1 MGKESF
7 VKAAV
12 FREMGRPM
20 EIEDISISKPI
31 GREVLVR
38 LKAVGV
44 CHSDLHILT
53 GDLSHPLP
61 AVLGH
66 EAAGIVEQVGP
77 EVHTVRPGDHVVVC
91 LTFHCGHCEQCHGG
105 NSHRCST
112 PEAMRGADEPPRLFR
127 GEESFAPF
135 MNMGAFAEQILV
147 HESGCV
153 VIRRDMPFDRACL
166 VSCGVTTGLGAVM
179 RAAEVRPGETVAVI
193 GCGGVGLAA
202 INGAA
207 IAGAGQIIAIDRVAS
222 KLELARTFGAT
233 AVIDGSE
240 GHAIEQVMAL
250 TNGRGV
256 DHVIEAIGLTQTI
269 EDGFAMLAKGG
280 LETIVGAARF
290 DAKVELPALAFL
302 REKRV
307 QGSMMGGVRNAI
319 DIPRY
324 IDLYV
329 DGRLKLD
336 EMISRRLPLGG
347 INEAFDDMRTGALA
361 RSVVVFGD

>member
-1 MGKESF
+1 M
-7 VKAAV
+7 KAAV
-12 FREMGRPM
+12 FREMGKAM

-53 GDLSHPLP
+53 GDLPHPLP

-77 EVHTVRPGDHVVVC
+77 EVHTVKPGDHVVVC
-91 LTFHCGHCEQCHGG
+91 LTFHCGHCEQCDSGH
-105 NSHRCST
+105 SHRCTTS
-112 PEAMRGADEPPRLFR
+112 EAMRSEDEPPRLFR
-127 GEESFAPF
+127 DQERFAPF

-153 VIRRDMPFDRACL
+153 PMRRDMPFDRACL
-166 VSCGVTTGLGAVM
+166 ISCGVTTGLGAAI
-179 RAAEVRPGETVAVI
+179 RAAAVRPGETVAVI
-193 GCGGVGLAA
+193 GCGGVGLSA
-202 INGAA
+202 IAGAA
-207 IAGAGQIIAIDRVAS
+207 IAGAGRIIAIDRLAP

-233 AVIDGSE
+233 DVVDGSQ
-240 GHAIEQVMAL
+240 GNVVEQVMEF
-250 TNGRGV
+250 TGGRGV
-256 DHVIEAIGLTQTI
+256 DHVLECIGLKQTI
-269 EDGFAMLAKGG
+269 EDGYTMLAKGG

-290 DAKVELPALAFL
+290 DLKVEFSALAFL
-302 REKRV
+302 REKKV
-307 QGSMMGGVRNAI
+307 QGSMMGGVRNGI

-324 IDLYV
+324 IDMYM

-336 EMISRRLPLGG
+336 EMISRRRPLSEV
-347 INEAFDDMRTGALA
+347 NEAFDDMRTGALA
-361 RSVVVFGD
+361 RSVVTFES

>member
-1 MGKESF
+1 M
-7 VKAAV
+7 KAAV

-20 EIEDISISKPI
+20 AIEDISISKPV

-38 LKAVGV
+38 MAAVGV
-44 CHSDLHILT
+44 CHSDLHIMT
-53 GDLSHPLP
+53 GDLPHPLP

-66 EAAGIVEQVGP
+66 EAAGVVEQVGP
-77 EVHTVRPGDHVVVC
+77 EVHTVKPGDHVVVC

-105 NSHRCST
+105 NTHRCNT
-112 PEAMRGADEPPRLFR
+112 PEAMRGAGEAPRLSR
-127 GEESFAPF
+127 DGESLAQF

-153 VIRRDMPFDRACL
+153 VMRRDMPFDRACL
-166 VSCGVTTGLGAVM
+166 IGCGVTTGLGAAI
-179 RAAEVRPGETVAVI
+179 RAAAIRPGETVAVI
-193 GCGGVGLAA
+193 GCGGVGLSAV
-202 INGAA
+202 NGAA
-207 IAGAGQIIAIDRVAS
+207 MAGAGQIIAVDRVAS
-222 KLELARTFGAT
+222 KLGLAREFGAT
-233 AVIDGSE
+233 DAVDGSQ
-240 GHAIEQVMAL
+240 GNAVEQVMAL
-250 TNGRGV
+250 TDGRGV
-256 DHVIEAIGLTQTI
+256 DHVIEAIGLKQTI

-290 DAKVELPALAFL
+290 DMKIELPALAFL

-324 IDLYV
+324 IDLYM

-336 EMISRRLPLGG
+336 GMISRRRPLRE
-347 INEAFDDMRTGALA
+347 INEAFDDMKTGALA
-361 RSVVVFGD
+361 RSVIVFD